1 MEIDNLL
8 EYSDHKLLR
17 QWLEENHSTMHH
29 CWVATYRGKT
39 PMPNALSYLLHILLK
54 IFATIRIFYQWTCI
68 LHRISQLQP
77 TTMASCA
84 LLIDYYQ
91 SKLS

>member
-8 EYSDHKLLR
+8 EYSDRKLLR

-54 IFATIRIFYQWTCI
+54 IFATIRIFFQ
-68 LHRISQLQP
+68 
-77 TTMASCA
+77 
-84 LLIDYYQ
+84 
-91 SKLS
+91 